1 MSKRA
6 DDGKRTEM
14 CMSDAWW
21 RISLGDLD
29 DKLGIRVLEQSPD
42 RVVATM
48 PVAGNTQSLG
58 RLHGGASA
66 ALAEA
71 VGSWAAMI
79 HASTFGMVC
88 VGVDLNITHHRGARD
103 GEITAT
109 ATALH
114 RGRRTATYD
123 IRIVGADERLV
134 ATARITNLLVAPDAP
149 PA

>member
-1 MSKRA
+1 
-6 DDGKRTEM
+6 
-14 CMSDAWW
+14 MSDGWW
-21 RISLGDLD
+21 RISPGALD
-29 DKLGIRVLEQSPD
+29 DKLGIEVREQSPD

-71 VGSWAAMI
+71 VGSWAAMV
-79 HASTFGMVC
+79 HASTLGKVC

-103 GEITAT
+103 GVLTAT

-123 IRIVGADERLV
+123 IRIDDAGGRLV
-134 ATARITNLLVAPDAP
+134 ATARITNLLVDRD
-149 PA
+149 